1 MDEMDDAVTAVLGEI
16 DFDPQELHAK
26 YLSERDK
33 RLRDDHNDQY
43 VEIAGEFAKNHDD
56 TNEEV
61 DTRAPL
67 TDEVQNANIGGGF
80 GG

>member
-1 MDEMDDAVTAVLGEI
+1 MDEMDDAVTAVLGKI

-43 VEIAGEFAKNHDD
+43 VEIAGEFAKYLDD
-56 TNEEV
+56 PYEEV
-61 DTRAPL
+61 DKREPL
-67 TDEVQNANIGGGF
+67 SDEVQIAIIGGGF
-80 GG
+80 A